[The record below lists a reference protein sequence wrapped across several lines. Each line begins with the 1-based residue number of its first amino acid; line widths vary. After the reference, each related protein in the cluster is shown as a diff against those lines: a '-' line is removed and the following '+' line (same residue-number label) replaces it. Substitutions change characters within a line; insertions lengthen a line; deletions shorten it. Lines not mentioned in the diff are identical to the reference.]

1 MRAEKPFDG
10 EPSNTEERI
19 MRAAYEVLGRHGY
32 GGLSIGRIAEE
43 ADLSKSSV
51 YHFYDD
57 KEDLLVA
64 FLDGMLEWFREQFAQ
79 DPEHEPPAALR
90 EQIVTVVT
98 GVPPGAPDPVA
109 DDAVP
114 FGPFLELRAHAVT
127 DPAFRERFT
136 TLDALFKRELTDV
149 IERGIETGT
158 FRPVDPDRTA
168 ELLLT
173 LLMGVVLRRST
184 ADGLDA
190 DALVAE
196 IERLLEAYLYAE
208 DREAPDGAQ

>member
-1 MRAEKPFDG
+1 
-10 EPSNTEERI
+10 

-32 GGLSIGRIAEE
+32 AGLSIGRIAEA

-64 FLDGMLEWFREQFAQ
+64 FLDGMLEWFQGQFAQ
-79 DPEHEPPAALR
+79 DPDEEPMTALHEQVR
-90 EQIVTVVT
+90 SVVT
-98 GVPPGAPDPVA
+98 GVPPGAPEPVG
-109 DDAVP
+109 DEVP
-114 FGPFLELRAHAVT
+114 FGPFMELRAHAVT

-136 TLDALFKRELTDV
+136 TLDTLFRGELAAV
-149 IERGIETGT
+149 IERGIGSGD
-158 FRPVDPDRTA
+158 FREVDSDRTA

-184 ADGLDA
+184 TDDIDA
-190 DALVAE
+190 GALEEE
-196 IERLLEAYLYAE
+196 IERMLETYLYAA
-208 DREAPDGAQ
+208 DPDSPQ